1 MNNTDLT
8 PLYDLINRDNLLDSW
23 ADTLAGHNQEA
34 ARQRYWKAE
43 ATYIELVTAGRS
55 TYSAS
60 REACGYILGPEC
72 IQHAA
77 YEGILQPVPDSQRII
92 VQELLEG
99 DL

>member
-8 PLYDLINRDNLLDSW
+8 PLYDLINRDDLFESW
-23 ADTLAGHNQEA
+23 ADTLSGRNTEA
-34 ARQRYWKAE
+34 TNQRYWRAVD
-43 ATYIELVTAGRS
+43 TYIELVEAGRS

-72 IQHAA
+72 VQHAA
-77 YEGILQPVPDSQRII
+77 YEGILQPVPDSQRMI

>member
-1 MNNTDLT
+1 MNNIDLT
-8 PLYDLINRDNLLDSW
+8 PLYDLINRDNLIVSW
-23 ADTLAGHNQEA
+23 ADTLAGRNTES

-43 ATYIELVTAGRS
+43 ATYIELVKAGRS

-77 YEGILQPVPDSQRII
+77 YEGILQPVPDNQRII